1 MFFSSMTDAS
11 IGPLAF
17 ATEKGDEKI
26 DAEEEFAD
34 CKGITGPGDE
44 DCEELLLD
52 LLCEPV

>member
-1 MFFSSMTDAS
+1 MFFSSITDAS